1 MVAEVAVLYADRA
14 RFEKEARTDRDVRDD
29 HNAKMVSALLDLQRA
44 FGERADLRKSQSED
58 SSNSE
63 SEIRP
68 AKALR
73 WRANDLAEQLLDL
86 YIQNRNEYAFSHRI
100 LPPRS
105 ESEEVRKRAE
115 ETLASMIAALNDA
128 SFKRF
133 ARDYQQPLLHIL
145 TEFSAL
151 GLIDKPLELLAS
163 TGPERPEDLESLG
176 KRLFLL
182 SENLK

>member
-1 MVAEVAVLYADRA
+1 
-14 RFEKEARTDRDVRDD
+14 
-29 HNAKMVSALLDLQRA
+29 
-44 FGERADLRKSQSED
+44 
-58 SSNSE
+58 
-63 SEIRP
+63 
-68 AKALR
+68 
-73 WRANDLAEQLLDL
+73 
-86 YIQNRNEYAFSHRI
+86 
-100 LPPRS
+100 
-105 ESEEVRKRAE
+105 
-115 ETLASMIAALNDA
+115 MIAALNDA